1 MIVCIDPGHGGNDPG
16 AVANGIREKDANLA
30 VSFLVRDM
38 LQSQGGIEVLMT
50 RETDRYVTHTERA
63 AKANQAGADLFISVH
78 HNAASSTEARG
89 LEIYHSVLAGEGEKL
104 AEFIHQRYQVLIPE
118 LPTRGIRTRT
128 RDDGSDYYAVIRL
141 TRAPAIIIEG
151 GFLTNAED
159 AKLIKQKH
167 FQERQAQAIS
177 QGVVLWGGGSIMPEA
192 PEWKKEGLKWLQEN
206 GFITPGR
213 WQAEDK
219 LDMGTLGIILSR
231 LIITGKRGER

>member
-16 AVANGIREKDANLA
+16 AVANCIVEKEVNLKTA
-30 VSFLVRDM
+30 LLVKQILTTHFID
-38 LQSQGGIEVLMT
+38 VVMT
-50 RETDRYVTHTERA
+50 RECDTYVSHSQRA
-63 AKANQAGADLFISVH
+63 ETANKAKADLFISVH
-78 HNAASSTEARG
+78 HNAASSAAPRG
-89 LEIYHSVLAGEGEKL
+89 LEIYHSVLGGEGKRL
-104 AEFIHQRYQVLIPE
+104 AELIHQRYQALIPE

-151 GFLTNAED
+151 GFLTNVED
-159 AKLIKQKH
+159 AQLIKQKH

-192 PEWKKEGLKWLQEN
+192 PEWKKEGLKWLEEN
-206 GFITPGR
+206 RFIAPGR

-219 LDMGTLGIILSR
+219 LDMGTFGVILSR
-231 LIITGKRGER
+231 LSITGRRGEK